1 MSDED
6 RRVIAELE
14 QRILLSDPD
23 FAQRMATG
31 PREVRFPA
39 VSVLCAGLFILVPPV
54 MLLFG
59 WPGLIIVV
67 DLFIAA
73 LVAVVLNRRSPRSP

>member
-1 MSDED
+1 MSDDD
-6 RRVIAELE
+6 RQVIADLE
-14 QRILLSDPD
+14 KRILLSDPE
-23 FAQRMATG
+23 FAARMADQPAG
-31 PREVRFPA
+31 VRFPT
-39 VSVLCAGLFILVPPV
+39 VSVLCAILFILVPPV

-73 LVAVVLNRRSPRSP
+73 LVAVLLHRRQR